1 MFSPGGRTFF
11 FTTAL
16 STTYHEQLF
25 PMSCMI
31 TKSQFKQQFETKTK
45 AIQSNPNQKQTK
57 TKMNRSSD
65 RFPKRIHTK
74 DWQTKP
80 PCAVIVTIY
89 SGHREGSYDNLYREV
104 EPQSPD
110 PESSIALFEMNYNT
124 IPYVFKFMKKQQEQQ
139 QAQQSSSSDEPAI
152 ESISV
157 EESSSFSNS
166 EGEREKKKEKK
177 GSTLELIQNLFDA
190 IAQVQPDSVVFNFE
204 CCGGC
209 SERGFPDEVRSGNP
223 QNESLSNKKSPAS
236 YCQPSTASTGGY
248 KGSKKMIMVFLRM
261 LIDRGFMAVFGDFSL
276 KALINDWDDHLLGAN
291 PFEAMPQSSC
301 GSSMLLAFDSQE
313 LLRCPSSQLQ
323 MLGRLNDGINTANL
337 HCMSGTIVCT
347 LKDEE
352 ERLAKQQSLREKW
365 TEKQAEKE
373 KEKVTNPEKQQH
385 STTSL
390 ADYELEVLTIAT
402 VIDGRHVT
410 TQQTAGDRS
419 RILSLG
425 SNADGTAIHQGYL
438 GHAIIKYNH
447 VPNAGSILVSSGHWI
462 ELTRVGS
469 TDEEKILTCM
479 KEQYGEVYKQ
489 QLEEEFNSCSNDR
502 AKRSEI
508 AQRSARQLVQSSA
521 PSNYSKRG
529 TY

>member
-1 MFSPGGRTFF
+1 
-11 FTTAL
+11 
-16 STTYHEQLF
+16 
-25 PMSCMI
+25 MS
-31 TKSQFKQQFETKTK
+31 
-45 AIQSNPNQKQTK
+45 
-57 TKMNRSSD
+57 RSD
-65 RFPKRIHTK
+65 KFPKRIHTK

-139 QAQQSSSSDEPAI
+139 LAEQQAQQSTSSDEPEQ
-152 ESISV
+152 ESTSA
-157 EESSSFSNS
+157 EEPTSSSNS
-166 EGEREKKKEKK
+166 EGEREKKREKK
-177 GSTLELIQNLFDA
+177 VNTLGLIQQLFDA

-209 SERGFPDEVRSGNP
+209 SERGFPDEVRSGGNP
-223 QNESLSNKKSPAS
+223 QNESVQTTPNKQKAPAS
-236 YCQPSTASTGGY
+236 LCKPATASIGGY
-248 KGSKKMIMVFLRM
+248 KGSKKLIMVFLRM
-261 LIDRGFMAVFGDFSL
+261 LIDRGFMTVFGDFSL

-291 PFEAMPQSSC
+291 PFQAMPHNSASH
-301 GSSMLLAFDSQE
+301 SMLLAFDSQE

-337 HCMSGTIVCT
+337 RCMSGTIVCT
-347 LKDEE
+347 LKEE
-352 ERLAKQQSLREKW
+352 EARLAKQQSLREKW
-365 TEKQAEKE
+365 AEKQAERE
-373 KEKVTNPEKQQH
+373 KDKVTNPEKQH
-385 STTSL
+385 HNTTSL
-390 ADYELEVLTIAT
+390 AEYDLQVLTIAT
-402 VIDGRHVT
+402 EIDGIPVATHLSVDDK
-410 TQQTAGDRS
+410 AYV
-419 RILSLG
+419 RILSVG
-425 SNADGTAIHQGYL
+425 SNTDGTAIHNGYL

-447 VPNAGSILVSSGHWI
+447 TPNAGSILVSAGHWI
-462 ELTRVGS
+462 ELTRVGA

-489 QLEEEFNSCSNDR
+489 QLEEEFNSCSIHDK

-508 AQRSARQLVQSSA
+508 AQRSARQLVQSCA
-521 PSNYSKRG
+521 PSSYSKRG